1 MTSFEVCPSR
11 VRITRRLSYTELDD
25 LLAREENTGRV
36 VESLLTATPAD
47 KGDGEY
53 RAASASASGAVQ
65 SQGEGSMSRGYLGE
79 LHLLICVC
87 VCFRSTGCKRCQTDF
102 PFPSPSQLIPFFLYA
117 CTQTT

>member
-36 VESLLTATPAD
+36 VESLLTATPVD

-53 RAASASASGAVQ
+53 RAASGAVQ
-65 SQGEGSMSRGYLGE
+65 SQGEGSMSRGYLG
-79 LHLLICVC
+79 V
-87 VCFRSTGCKRCQTDF
+87 
-102 PFPSPSQLIPFFLYA
+102 
-117 CTQTT
+117 